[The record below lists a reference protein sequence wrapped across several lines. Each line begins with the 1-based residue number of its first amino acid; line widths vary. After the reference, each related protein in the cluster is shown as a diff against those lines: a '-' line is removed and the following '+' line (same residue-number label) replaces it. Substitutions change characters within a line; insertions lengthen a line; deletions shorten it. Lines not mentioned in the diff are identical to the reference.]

1 MTGKNVVTAY
11 KKKDKKGTV
20 MARCNSQDEAIH
32 KMSAIQR
39 VLKKL
44 GFTSWELTND
54 GREHEEAP
62 NDRFR

>member
-20 MARCNSQDEAIH
+20 MARCKSQDEAIH

-39 VLKKL
+39 ILRKL

-54 GREHEEAP
+54 GDDKDYTFKNRE
-62 NDRFR
+62 R